1 MTTKQVIYLPIL
13 SSILFSNNELDS
25 ISARELKILS
35 NNFHCPIIFWDIR
48 KRKEYQN
55 SRDSRNEEENSTR
68 RSLKTKRN
76 GGKSFVVVTR
86 RVVTS
91 RRKLKRS
98 EERRRNEKKTK
109 LRSGEIKNFAVVVQT
124 RHNQP
129 SVFSSS
135 NVSKEHC
142 SLGETIGSSL
152 VDRINIYIYIYSCIG
167 RW

>member
-1 MTTKQVIYLPIL
+1 MGYTK
-13 SSILFSNNELDS
+13 E
-25 ISARELKILS
+25 E
-35 NNFHCPIIFWDIR
+35 
-48 KRKEYQN
+48 EYQN

-152 VDRINIYIYIYSCIG
+152 VDRINIYIYIRALDGDKRRWPTFDIDHDRARIG
-167 RW
+167 NNARFVGCWRT

>member
-1 MTTKQVIYLPIL
+1 MGYTK
-13 SSILFSNNELDS
+13 E
-25 ISARELKILS
+25 E
-35 NNFHCPIIFWDIR
+35 
-48 KRKEYQN
+48 EYQN

-152 VDRINIYIYIYSCIG
+152 VDRINIYIFVHWTVIKGGG
-167 RW
+167 RPLISITIEHVSGIMHVSLDADALKITLETLTVNFLD